1 MAKQNF
7 MAGGFVGKLG
17 ATVGQRWRNK
27 RTIRSY
33 VIPKNPQTPAQRANR
48 GKFAQA
54 IHAAQE
60 AIIFNKGA
68 PCWDKIDVTEWQQRV
83 STAKQRIDSGVTG
96 DNILPFYPDGYSPYI
111 TVTYAYYVFAH
122 TAGQAGTVTIYV
134 PQWTAQE
141 VGRAMFIQLK
151 ITTEAGQ
158 PENIYRE
165 ITDIVAGTTN
175 TVQLTV
181 PPEVQAI
188 SAIEIM
194 GVSTDDAT
202 HDGKMVYI
210 AGLVPVEY
218 KPAELTVQNYIS
230 CFNEICRV
238 SVKSGIIEGDTPNTK
253 LYGRFYNSD
262 SGEYEELNI
271 AQYEY
276 TPSPSAGRPA
286 RIGFSI
292 PIKYVLTE
300 GNVWAL
306 KTAGTSEK
314 GYSYFSEPL
323 AAEITFSR
331 LQKIDGKKIGIGN
344 ITGNILEFTFA
355 IHAYP
360 TDAPIEISNILARG
374 KTSGKL
380 ISSQDIEILSGGTFT
395 TDGQV
400 ITARAVIEDEVT
412 TTEDWEVN
420 VTASSYGEKYSVE
433 LS

>member
-1 MAKQNF
+1 

-188 SAIEIM
+188 NTIEIM

-230 CFNEICRV
+230 CVNEICRV
-238 SVKSGIIEGDTPNTK
+238 NVNSGIIEGDTPNTK
-253 LYGRFYNSD
+253 LHGRFYNSD

-276 TPSPSAGRPA
+276 IPSPRPGRPA

-292 PIKYVLTE
+292 PIKYVFTE

-323 AAEITFSR
+323 TAQATFTR
-331 LQKIDGKKIGIGN
+331 QQNIDGDKIGIGN
-344 ITGNILEFTFA
+344 VTGDILEFTFA
-355 IHAYP
+355 IHARP
-360 TDAPIEISNILARG
+360 TNAPITISVVVARG
-374 KTSGKL
+374 KTSRESL
-380 ISSQDIEILSGGTFT
+380 TSENIEILSGGTFT

-400 ITARAVIEDEVT
+400 ITARAVMDGEATI
-412 TTEDWEVN
+412 TEDWEVD

-433 LS
+433 MW

>member
-1 MAKQNF
+1 MPTMF
-7 MAGGFVGKLG
+7 
-17 ATVGQRWRNK
+17 
-27 RTIRSY
+27 
-33 VIPKNPQTPAQRANR
+33 
-48 GKFAQA
+48 
-54 IHAAQE
+54 
-60 AIIFNKGA
+60 
-68 PCWDKIDVTEWQQRV
+68 
-83 STAKQRIDSGVTG
+83 
-96 DNILPFYPDGYSPYI
+96 
-111 TVTYAYYVFAH
+111 FAH

-253 LYGRFYNSD
+253 TVRTL
-262 SGEYEELNI
+262 L
-271 AQYEY
+271 
-276 TPSPSAGRPA
+276 
-286 RIGFSI
+286 
-292 PIKYVLTE
+292 
-300 GNVWAL
+300 
-306 KTAGTSEK
+306 
-314 GYSYFSEPL
+314 
-323 AAEITFSR
+323 
-331 LQKIDGKKIGIGN
+331 
-344 ITGNILEFTFA
+344 
-355 IHAYP
+355 
-360 TDAPIEISNILARG
+360 
-374 KTSGKL
+374 
-380 ISSQDIEILSGGTFT
+380 
-395 TDGQV
+395 
-400 ITARAVIEDEVT
+400 
-412 TTEDWEVN
+412 
-420 VTASSYGEKYSVE
+420 
-433 LS
+433 